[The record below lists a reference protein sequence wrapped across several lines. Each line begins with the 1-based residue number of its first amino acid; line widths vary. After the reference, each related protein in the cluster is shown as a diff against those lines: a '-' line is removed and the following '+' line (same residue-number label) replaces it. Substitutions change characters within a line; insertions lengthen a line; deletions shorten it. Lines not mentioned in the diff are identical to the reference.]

1 MAGLCG
7 CSQPCTCELNVGP
20 VDLISITGSG
30 DPLAGGWIVTVVE
43 TPLTI
48 LNTDGAIDI
57 TAGGSYGHVPTIN
70 LVIDPDSTAIVTT
83 SPAGLRVDIDPSN
96 LEATAVAD
104 TNSVDLTL
112 TGTTITAD
120 VIPHPD
126 RGLEI
131 LPSGLAIRLQDDPA
145 AAAAVC
151 ENRLRFTTAGD
162 LTMLPD
168 GLFTASVGA
177 GTQRSLPVTLG
188 DDSSNALNTSFTNS
202 RDCQVYATFR
212 CIAFLEAEPSNYT
225 TPPAGG
231 RIVSMQARA
240 DSGGATTGALIGA
253 IGTWSMT
260 HMDSIASL
268 AAGTKVR
275 FRAQLETTFLL
286 DPGEVADIDVYV
298 TALEDLSGYTSAT
311 PDSGFD
317 TEAAAWFV
325 DTRRQ

>member
-7 CSQPCTCELNVGP
+7 CYQPCTCKLNVQP
-20 VDLISITGSG
+20 NDLISISGSG

-48 LNTDGAIDI
+48 QNSDGAIDV

-120 VIPHPD
+120 VIVHPT

-131 LPSGLAIRLQDDPA
+131 LPSGVAVRLQDDPIA
-145 AAAAVC
+145 IADTC
-151 ENRLRFTTAGD
+151 ESRLRFTTAGD
-162 LTMLPD
+162 LTILPD
-168 GLFTASVGA
+168 GLSHASVGA
-177 GTQRSLPVTLG
+177 GTQRSLPTTLG
-188 DDSSNALNTSFTNS
+188 NDSGNALNTSFTNT
-202 RDCQVYATFR
+202 RDCQVYATFK
-212 CIAFLEAEPSNYT
+212 CVAFLEAEPSNYT

-231 RIVSMQARA
+231 RRISMQARA
-240 DSGGATTGALIGA
+240 DVGGAATGSLVGS

-260 HMDSIASL
+260 HFDDISSL
-268 AAGTKVR
+268 ASGVKVR
-275 FRAQLETTFLL
+275 FRALLETTFLL

-298 TALEDLSGYTSAT
+298 RSLETTTGYTTST
-311 PDSGFD
+311 PNSGFD
-317 TEAAAWFV
+317 TEAAAWFI